1 MTILFK
7 TYDIF
12 NMKDKDKREYCL
24 LRCIDIALQCG
35 LMYKCHVHGR
45 DTRLYL
51 NGTKQQ
57 FAKYYLKTLT
67 CSESIF
73 DGLKR
78 LLYCIT
84 W

>member
-1 MTILFK
+1 MTVLFK
-7 TYDIF
+7 TYEIFDI
-12 NMKDKDKREYCL
+12 KDKDVREYCL
-24 LRCIDIALQCG
+24 LRRRDIALQCG
-35 LMYKCHVHGR
+35 LTCKCHLHGR

-57 FAKYYLKTLT
+57 FVKYYLKTLT
-67 CSESIF
+67 CSGSIF
-73 DGLKR
+73 NGLKR

>member
-1 MTILFK
+1 MTVLFK

-12 NMKDKDKREYCL
+12 DIKDKDVREYCL
-24 LRCIDIALQCG
+24 LRCRDIALQCG
-35 LMYKCHVHGR
+35 LTCKCHLHGR

-51 NGTKQQ
+51 DGTKQQ
-57 FAKYYLKTLT
+57 FLMYYLKTLT
-67 CSESIF
+67 CTESIF

-78 LLYCIT
+78 LLYCIA

>member
-1 MTILFK
+1 MTELFK

-12 NMKDKDKREYCL
+12 DIKDKDVREHCL

-35 LMYKCHVHGR
+35 LMCKCHLNGR
-45 DTRLYL
+45 DTRLYM

-57 FAKYYLKTLT
+57 FVKYYLKTLT
-67 CSESIF
+67 CNKTIF
-73 DGLKR
+73 DALKR